1 MKKTL
6 LGTALLF
13 ALAQALPMDAQKQV
27 RLTFNR
33 AGGTAV
39 SNVTVKVTDESGN
52 AINGVT
58 ATLQSIKQG
67 TGTDADAATTDV
79 ALKSGG
85 KLDTHTEILCAN
97 YTNKELDSRFAE
109 FTFKISGLSDF
120 SLNHSDLQIAS
131 MNGSGDFQYNN
142 LPRKCDVR
150 VWNNEDKSTLIASI
164 DGIVTD
170 KNASKEDKVNP
181 TDKDT
186 GKDNTID
193 WEIKASTTTP
203 ATTDQIL
210 VVRLAK
216 SSDNKG
222 CFFGLKQITLY
233 NGYRFATTATSNIA
247 NVATF
252 SASSPVTFSSDA
264 TAYIAIN
271 SDNKQVTLSPL
282 NGALAAGK
290 GAIVSKATTGDIYAY
305 VSTETTDSRNNL
317 LVGSSD
323 ATKELTDGN
332 YYIFNKKDNDAVF
345 SPLDNAASTTLAANK
360 AALKT
365 TTTGGQALTLDFGSV
380 TGINTVTTA
389 MPATNATF
397 DLSGRKVSGKLPAG
411 LYIKNGKKLLIK

>member
-67 TGTDADAATTDV
+67 TGTEAGAAATDV
-79 ALKSGG
+79 ALKSIGQ
-85 KLDTHTEILCAN
+85 LDAHTEILCADYN
-97 YTNKELDSRFAE
+97 NNGLDSRFAE
-109 FTFKISGLSDF
+109 FTFKISGLNDF
-120 SLNHSDLQIAS
+120 SLNHSDLQIAAL
-131 MNGSGDFQYNN
+131 NKGGNFQYDKGS
-142 LPRKCDVR
+142 RKCDVR

-170 KNASKEDKVNP
+170 KNASNE
-181 TDKDT
+181 T
-186 GKDNTID
+186 KDNTID

-203 ATTDQIL
+203 ATTDQYL

-233 NGYRFATTATSNIA
+233 NGYRFATTTTSNIA

-305 VSTETTDSRNNL
+305 VSTEATDSRNNQ
-317 LVGSSD
+317 LVGSGD

-332 YYIFNKKDNDAVF
+332 YYIFNKQGEEAVF
-345 SPLDNAASTTLAANK
+345 SPLSNTASTTLAANK
-360 AALKT
+360 AVLKT
-365 TTTGGQALTLDFGSV
+365 ATPGGQALTLDFGSV
-380 TGINTVTTA
+380 TGINTATTA

-397 DLSGRKVSGKLPAG
+397 DLSGRKVNGKLPAG

>member
-67 TGTDADAATTDV
+67 TGTETSAAATDV

-85 KLDTHTEILCAN
+85 QLDTHSEILCAN
-97 YTNKELDSRFAE
+97 YNNALNSSFAE
-109 FTFKISGLSDF
+109 FTFKISGLSNF
-120 SLNHSDLQIAS
+120 SLNHSDLQISA
-131 MNGSGDFQYNN
+131 MNSFGRFQYD
-142 LPRKCDVR
+142 PKSRKCDIR
-150 VWNNEDKSTLIASI
+150 VWGDEDKSTLIAST

-170 KNASKEDKVNP
+170 KNASNETV
-181 TDKDT
+181 
-186 GKDNTID
+186 DNTID

-203 ATTDQIL
+203 ATTDQYL

-233 NGYRFATTATSNIA
+233 NGYRFATTTTSNIA

-317 LVGSSD
+317 LVGSGD

-332 YYIFNKKDNDAVF
+332 YYIFNKQGEEAVF
-345 SPLDNAASTTLAANK
+345 SPLSNTNTKLAANK

-365 TTTGGQALTLDFGSV
+365 TTVGGQALTLDFGSV
-380 TGINTVTTA
+380 TGINTTTTA

-411 LYIKNGKKLLIK
+411 LYIKNGKKFIIK

>member
-39 SNVTVKVTDESGN
+39 SNVTVNVTDESGN
-52 AINGVT
+52 AIDGVT

-67 TGTDADAATTDV
+67 TGTDAGATATDV
-79 ALKSGG
+79 ALNSGNE
-85 KLDTHTEILCAN
+85 LNTHPEILCAN
-97 YTNKELDSRFAE
+97 YSNGKNSFAE

-120 SLNHSDLQIAS
+120 RLNHSDLQIAA
-131 MNGSGDFQYNN
+131 MNLNGRFQNSKGERY
-142 LPRKCDVR
+142 CDVR
-150 VWNNEDKSTLIASI
+150 VWGNENKSTLIAST
-164 DGIVTD
+164 DGILVD
-170 KNASKEDKVNP
+170 KLGGSYTV
-181 TDKDT
+181 
-186 GKDNTID
+186 DNTID
-193 WEIKASTTTP
+193 WEIKGE
-203 ATTDQIL
+203 ATTQAATDQYL
-210 VVRLAK
+210 VVRMAK
-216 SSDNKG
+216 SSNSNG

-233 NGYRFATTATSNIA
+233 NGYRFATTTTSNIA

-317 LVGSSD
+317 LVGSGD

-332 YYIFNKKDNDAVF
+332 YYIFNKQGEEAVF
-345 SPLDNAASTTLAANK
+345 SPLSNTASTTLAANK
-360 AALKT
+360 AVLKT
-365 TTTGGQALTLDFGSV
+365 ATPGGQALTLDFGSV
-380 TGINTVTTA
+380 TGINTATTA

-397 DLSGRKVSGKLPAG
+397 DLSGHKVSGKLPAG

>member
-67 TGTDADAATTDV
+67 TGTDADAAATDV

-85 KLDTHTEILCAN
+85 KLNTHTEILCAN
-97 YTNKELDSRFAE
+97 YNNNGLDSRFAE
-109 FTFKISGLSDF
+109 FTFKISGLSNF
-120 SLNHSDLQIAS
+120 SLNHSDLQIAA
-131 MNGSGDFQYNN
+131 MNSGGDFQYD
-142 LPRKCDVR
+142 PKSRKCDVR

-170 KNASKEDKVNP
+170 KNASEESKQ
-181 TDKDT
+181 T

-203 ATTDQIL
+203 ATTEQIL

-233 NGYRFATTATSNIA
+233 NGYRFATTATSNID

-252 SASSPVTFSSDA
+252 SASKPVTFSSDA

-271 SDNKQVTLSPL
+271 SNDTQVTLSPL
-282 NGALAAGK
+282 NGALAAGQ

-305 VSTETTDSRNNL
+305 VSAETTDSRNNQ
-317 LVGSSD
+317 LVGGGD

-332 YYIFNKKDNDAVF
+332 YYIFNKKGDDAVF
-345 SPLDNAASTTLAANK
+345 SPLNNTSTTLAANK

-365 TTTGGQALTLDFGSV
+365 ATPGGQALTLDFGSV
-380 TGINTVTTA
+380 TGINTATTA

>member
-39 SNVTVKVTDESGN
+39 GNVTVNVTDESGN

-85 KLDTHTEILCAN
+85 QLDTHSEVLCAN
-97 YTNKELDSRFAE
+97 YNNNGLDRRFAE

-120 SLNHSDLQIAS
+120 SLNHSDLQIAA
-131 MNGSGDFQYNN
+131 MNSGGNFQYNN

-150 VWNNEDKSTLIASI
+150 VWGDEDKHTPIASI

-170 KNASKEDKVNP
+170 KNASNE
-181 TDKDT
+181 T
-186 GKDNTID
+186 KDNTID

-203 ATTDQIL
+203 ATTEQIL

-233 NGYRFATTATSNIA
+233 NGYRFATTTTSNIA

-317 LVGSSD
+317 LVGSGD

-365 TTTGGQALTLDFGSV
+365 ATPGGQALTLDFGSV

-397 DLSGRKVSGKLPAG
+397 DLSGRKVNGKLPAG

>member
-67 TGTDADAATTDV
+67 TGTDAGAAATDV
-79 ALKSGG
+79 ALKSGNQ
-85 KLDTHTEILCAN
+85 LDTHTEILCASYSN
-97 YTNKELDSRFAE
+97 VKKCFAE
-109 FTFKISGLSDF
+109 FTFKISGLSNF
-120 SLNHSDLQIAS
+120 SLNHSDLQIAA
-131 MNGSGDFQYNN
+131 MNGQGKFQNSKGERY
-142 LPRKCDVR
+142 CDVR
-150 VWNNEDKSTLIASI
+150 VWGNENKSTLIASA
-164 DGIVTD
+164 DGILAD
-170 KNASKEDKVNP
+170 KLGGDYER
-181 TDKDT
+181 
-186 GKDNTID
+186 DNTID
-193 WEIKASTTTP
+193 WEIKGNTTTP
-203 ATTDQIL
+203 ATTDQYI
-210 VVRLAK
+210 VVRMAK
-216 SSDNKG
+216 NDQNPG

-282 NGALAAGK
+282 NGALTAGQ

-305 VSTETTDSRNNL
+305 VSTEATDSRNNQ
-317 LVGSSD
+317 LVGSGD
-323 ATKELTDGN
+323 ATKDLTDGN
-332 YYIFNKKDNDAVF
+332 YYIFNKQGEEAVF
-345 SPLDNAASTTLAANK
+345 SPLKESANTTLAANK

-365 TTTGGQALTLDFGSV
+365 ATTGGQALTLDFGSV

>member
-39 SNVTVKVTDESGN
+39 SNVTVNVTDESGN

-85 KLDTHTEILCAN
+85 QLDTHSEVLCAN
-97 YTNKELDSRFAE
+97 YNNNGLDRRFAE

-120 SLNHSDLQIAS
+120 SLNHSDLQIAA
-131 MNGSGDFQYNN
+131 MNSGGNFQYNN

-150 VWNNEDKSTLIASI
+150 VWGDEDKSTLIAST

-170 KNASKEDKVNP
+170 KNASNETV
-181 TDKDT
+181 
-186 GKDNTID
+186 DNTID

-203 ATTDQIL
+203 ATTDQYL

-233 NGYRFATTATSNIA
+233 NGYRFATTTTSNIA

-282 NGALAAGK
+282 NGALAAGQ

-305 VSTETTDSRNNL
+305 VSTEATDSRNNQ
-317 LVGSSD
+317 LVGSGD

-365 TTTGGQALTLDFGSV
+365 ATPGGQALTLDFGSV
-380 TGINTVTTA
+380 TGINTATTA

-397 DLSGRKVSGKLPAG
+397 DLSGRKASGKLPAG

>member
-6 LGTALLF
+6 LGTALLL

-39 SNVTVKVTDESGN
+39 GNVTVNVTDESGN

-67 TGTDADAATTDV
+67 TGTEPDAATTDV

-85 KLDTHTEILCAN
+85 QLDTHSEILCAN
-97 YTNKELDSRFAE
+97 YNNNGLDSRFAE

-120 SLNHSDLQIAS
+120 SLNHSDLQIAA
-131 MNGSGDFQYNN
+131 MNSSGDFQYNN

-150 VWNNEDKSTLIASI
+150 VWGDEYKSIRIASI

-170 KNASKEDKVNP
+170 KNASEESKGI
-181 TDKDT
+181 
-186 GKDNTID
+186 GKDNTTD
-193 WEIKASTTTP
+193 WEIKAYTTTP
-203 ATTDQIL
+203 ATTEQIL

-233 NGYRFATTATSNIA
+233 NGYRFATTTTSNIA

-317 LVGSSD
+317 LVGSGD
-323 ATKELTDGN
+323 YAMDLTDGN

-365 TTTGGQALTLDFGSV
+365 ATPGGQALTLDFGSV
-380 TGINTVTTA
+380 TGINTATTA

>member
-33 AGGTAV
+33 AGGTAM
-39 SNVTVKVTDESGN
+39 SNVTVNVTDESGN

-67 TGTDADAATTDV
+67 LGNTTEAAKKDV
-79 ALKSGG
+79 ALFNTGAAAS
-85 KLDTHTEILCAN
+85 HPEILCCKYDN
-97 YTNKELDSRFAE
+97 PNTDSYPFAE
-109 FTFKISGLSDF
+109 FVFKISGLSNF
-120 SLNHSDLQIAS
+120 GINHTDLQIAA
-131 MNGSGDFQYNN
+131 MNSSGNFQFNN
-142 LPRKCDVR
+142 LTRSCDAK
-150 VWNNEDKSTLIASI
+150 VWGDESYSNLITSI
-164 DGIVTD
+164 EGLDVD
-170 KNASKEDKVNP
+170 KNADLV
-181 TDKDT
+181 T
-186 GKDNTID
+186 GSTNIGVDNTTD
-193 WEIKASTTTP
+193 WEIKSANTTT
-203 ATTDQIL
+203 TTNEQYLI
-210 VVRLAK
+210 VRLTRSTVA
-216 SSDNKG
+216 G

-233 NGYRFATTATSNIA
+233 NGYRFATTTTSNID

-305 VSTETTDSRNNL
+305 VSTEATDSRNNL
-317 LVGSSD
+317 LVGSGD

-360 AALKT
+360 AVLKT
-365 TTTGGQALTLDFGSV
+365 ATPSDQALTLDFGSV
-380 TGINTVTTA
+380 TGINTATTA

-397 DLSGRKVSGKLPAG
+397 DLSGRKVSGNLPAG

>member
-33 AGGTAV
+33 VGGTAV
-39 SNVTVKVTDESGN
+39 SNVTVNVTDESGN
-52 AINGVT
+52 AIDGVT

-67 TGTDADAATTDV
+67 LGNTTEAAKKDV
-79 ALKSGG
+79 ALFNIGAAAS
-85 KLDTHTEILCAN
+85 HPEILCCKYDN
-97 YTNKELDSRFAE
+97 PNTNSYPFAE
-109 FTFKISGLSDF
+109 FVFKISGLSNF
-120 SLNHSDLQIAS
+120 GINHTDLQIAA
-131 MNGSGDFQYNN
+131 MNLSGNFQFNN
-142 LPRKCDVR
+142 LNRSCDAK
-150 VWNNEDKSTLIASI
+150 VWDDESYSNLIA
-164 DGIVTD
+164 GIEGLDVD
-170 KNASKEDKVNP
+170 KNADVVPGTQN
-181 TDKDT
+181 T
-186 GKDNTID
+186 GVDNTTD
-193 WEIKASTTTP
+193 WEIKSANTTT
-203 ATTDQIL
+203 TTNDQYL
-210 VVRLAK
+210 VVRLTRSTIA
-216 SSDNKG
+216 G
-222 CFFGLKQITLY
+222 CYFGLKQITLY
-233 NGYRFATTATSNIA
+233 NGYRFATTTTSNID

-252 SASSPVTFSSDA
+252 SASKPVTFSSDA

-282 NGALAAGK
+282 NGALAAGQ

-305 VSTETTDSRNNL
+305 VSTEATDSRNNQ
-317 LVGSSD
+317 LVGSGD

-332 YYIFNKKDNDAVF
+332 YYIFNKQGNDAVF
-345 SPLDNAASTTLAANK
+345 SPLDNTVSTTLAANK

>member
-58 ATLQSIKQG
+58 ATLQSIKEG
-67 TGTDADAATTDV
+67 TGTDAGAAATDV
-79 ALKSGG
+79 ALKSGNQ
-85 KLDTHTEILCAN
+85 LDTHTEILCAN
-97 YTNKELDSRFAE
+97 YNNNGLDSRFAE

-120 SLNHSDLQIAS
+120 SLNHSDLQISA
-131 MNGSGDFQYNN
+131 MNSGGKFQYNN

-150 VWNNEDKSTLIASI
+150 VWGDENKNTLIASI

-170 KNASKEDKVNP
+170 KNASNEA
-181 TDKDT
+181 
-186 GKDNTID
+186 KDNTID
-193 WEIKASTTTP
+193 WEIKANTTTP
-203 ATTDQIL
+203 ATTDQYI
-210 VVRLAK
+210 VVRMAK
-216 SSDNKG
+216 SSDNAG

-233 NGYRFATTATSNIA
+233 NGYRFATTATSNID

-271 SDNKQVTLSPL
+271 SNNTQVTLSPL
-282 NGALAAGK
+282 NGALAAGQ

-305 VSTETTDSRNNL
+305 VSTEATDSRNNQ
-317 LVGSSD
+317 LVGSGD

-332 YYIFNKKDNDAVF
+332 YYIFNKQGEEAVF
-345 SPLDNAASTTLAANK
+345 SPLSNTASTTLAANK

-365 TTTGGQALTLDFGSV
+365 TTPGGQALTLDFGSV
-380 TGINTVTTA
+380 TGINTATTA

>member
-1 MKKTL
+1 MKKAL
-6 LGTALLF
+6 LGTALLL

-39 SNVTVKVTDESGN
+39 GNVTVNVTDESGN

-67 TGTDADAATTDV
+67 TGTDAGAAATDV

-97 YTNKELDSRFAE
+97 YNNSVQKSFAE

-120 SLNHSDLQIAS
+120 SLNHSDLQIAA
-131 MNGSGDFQYNN
+131 MNSGGNFQYNN

-150 VWNNEDKSTLIASI
+150 VWGDEDKSTLIAST

-170 KNASKEDKVNP
+170 KNASNETV
-181 TDKDT
+181 
-186 GKDNTID
+186 DNTID

-203 ATTDQIL
+203 ATTEQIL

-233 NGYRFATTATSNIA
+233 NGYRFATTTTSNID

-282 NGALAAGK
+282 NGALAAGQ

-305 VSTETTDSRNNL
+305 VSAETTDSRNNQ
-317 LVGSSD
+317 LVGGGD

-332 YYIFNKKDNDAVF
+332 YYIFNKKGDDAVF
-345 SPLDNAASTTLAANK
+345 SPLNNTSTTLAANK

-365 TTTGGQALTLDFGSV
+365 ATPGGQALTLDFGSV
-380 TGINTVTTA
+380 TGINTATTA

>member
-6 LGTALLF
+6 LGTALLL

-39 SNVTVKVTDESGN
+39 GNVTVNVTDESGN

-67 TGTDADAATTDV
+67 TGTNASAAATDV
-79 ALKSGG
+79 ALKSIGQ
-85 KLDTHTEILCAN
+85 LDAHTEILCADYN
-97 YTNKELDSRFAE
+97 NNGLDSRFAE
-109 FTFKISGLSDF
+109 FTFKISGLNDF
-120 SLNHSDLQIAS
+120 SLNHSDLQIAAL
-131 MNGSGDFQYNN
+131 NKGGNFQYDKGS
-142 LPRKCDVR
+142 RKCDVR

-170 KNASKEDKVNP
+170 KNASNE
-181 TDKDT
+181 T
-186 GKDNTID
+186 KDNTID
-193 WEIKASTTTP
+193 WEIKANTTTP
-203 ATTDQIL
+203 ATTEQIL
-210 VVRLAK
+210 IVRLAK

-282 NGALAAGK
+282 NGALAAEQ

-305 VSTETTDSRNNL
+305 VSTEATDSRNNQ
-317 LVGSSD
+317 LVGSGD
-323 ATKELTDGN
+323 ATKELTDDN
-332 YYIFNKKDNDAVF
+332 YYIFNKKGEEAVF
-345 SPLDNAASTTLAANK
+345 SPLDKSASTTLAANK

-365 TTTGGQALTLDFGSV
+365 ATTGVQALTLDFGSV
-380 TGINTVTTA
+380 TGINTATTA

-411 LYIKNGKKLLIK
+411 LYIKNGKKFIIK

>member
-6 LGTALLF
+6 LGTALLL

-67 TGTDADAATTDV
+67 TGNTTEATKTDV
-79 ALKSGG
+79 ALFNTGAAAS
-85 KLDTHTEILCAN
+85 HPEILCCKYN
-97 YTNKELDSRFAE
+97 NPTTNSYPFAE
-109 FTFKISGLSDF
+109 FVFKISGLNDF
-120 SLNHSDLQIAS
+120 SINHTDLQIAA
-131 MNGSGDFQYNN
+131 MNLSGDFQFNNLNRSCDAKVWGDESYNN
-142 LPRKCDVR
+142 
-150 VWNNEDKSTLIASI
+150 LIASI
-164 DGIVTD
+164 EGLDVD
-170 KNASKEDKVNP
+170 KNAGVV
-181 TDKDT
+181 T
-186 GKDNTID
+186 GTKNIGVDNTTD
-193 WEIKASTTTP
+193 WEIKSANTTT
-203 ATTDQIL
+203 TTNDQYL
-210 VVRLAK
+210 VVRLTRSTIA
-216 SSDNKG
+216 G

-233 NGYRFATTATSNIA
+233 NGYRFATTATSNID

-271 SDNKQVTLSPL
+271 SNDTQVTLSPL
-282 NGALAAGK
+282 NGALAAK
-290 GAIVSKATTGDIYAY
+290 QGAIVRKATTGDIYAY
-305 VSTETTDSRNNL
+305 VSTEATDSRNNQ
-317 LVGSSD
+317 LVGGGD
-323 ATKELTDGN
+323 GTMDLTDGN
-332 YYIFNKKDNDAVF
+332 YYIFYKQGEDAVF
-345 SPLDNAASTTLAANK
+345 SPLDKSANTTLAANK

>member
-52 AINGVT
+52 AIDGVT

-67 TGTDADAATTDV
+67 TGTNANATATDV

-85 KLDTHTEILCAN
+85 KLNTHTEILCAN
-97 YTNKELDSRFAE
+97 YNNNGLDSRFAE
-109 FTFKISGLSDF
+109 FTFKISGLSNF
-120 SLNHSDLQIAS
+120 SLNHSDLQIAA
-131 MNGSGDFQYNN
+131 MNSGGDFQYD
-142 LPRKCDVR
+142 PKSRKCDVR

-170 KNASKEDKVNP
+170 KNASEESKQ
-181 TDKDT
+181 T

-203 ATTDQIL
+203 ATTEQIL

-233 NGYRFATTATSNIA
+233 NGYRFATTTTSNIA

-282 NGALAAGK
+282 NGALAAGQ

-305 VSTETTDSRNNL
+305 VSTEATDSRNNQ
-317 LVGSSD
+317 LVGGGD

-332 YYIFNKKDNDAVF
+332 YYIFNKKGDDAVF
-345 SPLDNAASTTLAANK
+345 SPLNNTSTTLAANK

-365 TTTGGQALTLDFGSV
+365 ATPGGQALTLDFGSV

-389 MPATNATF
+389 MPATNAIF

-411 LYIKNGKKLLIK
+411 LYIKNGKKFIIK

>member
-6 LGTALLF
+6 LGTALLL

-67 TGTDADAATTDV
+67 TGNTTEAAKKDV
-79 ALKSGG
+79 ALFNTGAA
-85 KLDTHTEILCAN
+85 TNHPEILCCKYDN
-97 YTNKELDSRFAE
+97 PNTNSYPFAE
-109 FTFKISGLSDF
+109 FVFKISGLNDF
-120 SLNHSDLQIAS
+120 SINHTDLQIAA
-131 MNGSGDFQYNN
+131 MNLSGNFQFNN
-142 LPRKCDVR
+142 LNRSCDAK
-150 VWNNEDKSTLIASI
+150 VWGDESYSNLIASI
-164 DGIVTD
+164 EGLDVD
-170 KNASKEDKVNP
+170 KNAAKATE
-181 TDKDT
+181 TT
-186 GKDNTID
+186 GVDNTTD
-193 WEIKASTTTP
+193 WEIKSANTTT
-203 ATTDQIL
+203 TTNDQYLI
-210 VVRLAK
+210 VRLTRSTIA
-216 SSDNKG
+216 G

-233 NGYRFATTATSNIA
+233 NGYRFATTATSNID

-271 SDNKQVTLSPL
+271 SNNTQVTLSPL
-282 NGALAAGK
+282 NGALAAGQ

-305 VSTETTDSRNNL
+305 VSTEATDSRNNQ
-317 LVGSSD
+317 LVGGGD
-323 ATKELTDGN
+323 YAMELTDGN
-332 YYIFNKKDNDAVF
+332 YYIFNKKVDEEAIF
-345 SPLDNAASTTLAANK
+345 SPLDKAAGIKLAANK

-365 TTTGGQALTLDFGSV
+365 ATTGVQALTLDFGSV
-380 TGINTVTTA
+380 TGINTTTTA

-411 LYIKNGKKLLIK
+411 LYIKNGKKFLIK

>member
-6 LGTALLF
+6 LGTALLL

-39 SNVTVKVTDESGN
+39 GNVTVKVTDESGN
-52 AINGVT
+52 AIDGVT

-67 TGTDADAATTDV
+67 TGTDAGAATTDV

-85 KLDTHTEILCAN
+85 QLDTHSEILCAN
-97 YTNKELDSRFAE
+97 YNNNGLDSRFAE

-120 SLNHSDLQIAS
+120 SLNHSDLQISA
-131 MNGSGDFQYNN
+131 MNSGGKFQYNN

-150 VWNNEDKSTLIASI
+150 VWGDENKNTLIASI

-170 KNASKEDKVNP
+170 KNASNEAN
-181 TDKDT
+181 
-186 GKDNTID
+186 DNTID
-193 WEIKASTTTP
+193 WEIKANTTTP
-203 ATTDQIL
+203 ATTDQYI
-210 VVRLAK
+210 VVRMAK
-216 SSDNKG
+216 SSDNAG

-233 NGYRFATTATSNIA
+233 NGYRFATTATSNID

-271 SDNKQVTLSPL
+271 SNNTQVTLSPL
-282 NGALAAGK
+282 NGALAAK
-290 GAIVSKATTGDIYAY
+290 QGAIVSKATTGDIYAY
-305 VSTETTDSRNNL
+305 VSTEATDSRNNQ
-317 LVGSSD
+317 LVGSGD

-332 YYIFNKKDNDAVF
+332 YYIFNKQGEDAVF
-345 SPLDNAASTTLAANK
+345 SPLDKSASTTLAANK

-365 TTTGGQALTLDFGSV
+365 ATPGGQALTLDFGSV
-380 TGINTVTTA
+380 TGINTATTA

>member
-67 TGTDADAATTDV
+67 TGTEAGAAATDV

-85 KLDTHTEILCAN
+85 QLDTHSEVLCAN
-97 YTNKELDSRFAE
+97 YNNNGLDRRFAE

-120 SLNHSDLQIAS
+120 SLNHSDLQIAA
-131 MNGSGDFQYNN
+131 MNSGGNFQYNN

-150 VWNNEDKSTLIASI
+150 VWGDEDKNTLIASI

-170 KNASKEDKVNP
+170 KNASNE
-181 TDKDT
+181 T
-186 GKDNTID
+186 KDNTID

-203 ATTDQIL
+203 ATTEQIL

-233 NGYRFATTATSNIA
+233 NGYRFATTTTSNID

-282 NGALAAGK
+282 NGALAAGQ

-305 VSTETTDSRNNL
+305 VSAETTDSRNNQ
-317 LVGSSD
+317 LVGGGD

-332 YYIFNKKDNDAVF
+332 YYIFNKKGDDAVF
-345 SPLDNAASTTLAANK
+345 SPLNNTSTTLAANK

-365 TTTGGQALTLDFGSV
+365 ATPGGQALTLDFGSV
-380 TGINTVTTA
+380 TGINTATTA

>member
-52 AINGVT
+52 AIDGVT

-67 TGTDADAATTDV
+67 TGTDADAAATDV
-79 ALKSGG
+79 ALKSGEQLN
-85 KLDTHTEILCAN
+85 KHPEILCASYSN
-97 YTNKELDSRFAE
+97 GKNAFAE

-120 SLNHSDLQIAS
+120 SLNHSDLQISA
-131 MNGSGDFQYNN
+131 MNKDGKFQNSKDERY
-142 LPRKCDVR
+142 CDVR
-150 VWNNEDKSTLIASI
+150 VWGNENKRTLIASV
-164 DGIVTD
+164 DGILAD
-170 KNASKEDKVNP
+170 KLGGNYEV
-181 TDKDT
+181 
-186 GKDNTID
+186 DNTID
-193 WEIKASTTTP
+193 WEIKTTTTTQ
-203 ATTDQIL
+203 ATTDQYI
-210 VVRLAK
+210 VVRMAK
-216 SSDNKG
+216 NDRNTG

-282 NGALAAGK
+282 NGALAAGQ
-290 GAIVSKATTGDIYAY
+290 GAIVSKATTSDIYAY
-305 VSTETTDSRNNL
+305 VSTEATDSRNNQ
-317 LVGSSD
+317 LVGGGD

-332 YYIFNKKDNDAVF
+332 YYIFNKKGDDAVF
-345 SPLDNAASTTLAANK
+345 SPLNNTSTTLAANK

-365 TTTGGQALTLDFGSV
+365 ATPGGQALTLDFGSV

-397 DLSGRKVSGKLPAG
+397 DLSGRKASGKLPAG

>member
-39 SNVTVKVTDESGN
+39 SNVTVNVTDESGN

-67 TGTDADAATTDV
+67 TGTDATATATDV
-79 ALKSGG
+79 ALKSGEQLN
-85 KLDTHTEILCAN
+85 KHPEILCASYSN
-97 YTNKELDSRFAE
+97 GKNAFAE

-120 SLNHSDLQIAS
+120 SLNHSDLQISA
-131 MNGSGDFQYNN
+131 MNKDGKFQNSKDERY
-142 LPRKCDVR
+142 CDVR
-150 VWNNEDKSTLIASI
+150 VWGNENKRTLIASV
-164 DGIVTD
+164 DGILAD
-170 KNASKEDKVNP
+170 KLGGNYEV
-181 TDKDT
+181 
-186 GKDNTID
+186 DNTID
-193 WEIKASTTTP
+193 WEIKTTTTTQ
-203 ATTDQIL
+203 ATTDQYI
-210 VVRLAK
+210 VVRMAK
-216 SSDNKG
+216 NDRNTG

-252 SASSPVTFSSDA
+252 SASSPVTFSSNA

-271 SDNKQVTLSPL
+271 SNDTQVTLSPL
-282 NGALAAGK
+282 NGALAAK
-290 GAIVSKATTGDIYAY
+290 QGAIVSKTTTGDIYAY
-305 VSTETTDSRNNL
+305 VSTEATDSRNNQ
-317 LVGSSD
+317 LVGSGD
-323 ATKELTDGN
+323 ATKELTDDN
-332 YYIFNKKDNDAVF
+332 YYIFNKNGEEAVF
-345 SPLDNAASTTLAANK
+345 SPLDKSASTTLAANK

-365 TTTGGQALTLDFGSV
+365 ATTGGQALTLDFGSV
-380 TGINTVTTA
+380 TGINTTTTA

-411 LYIKNGKKLLIK
+411 LYIKNGKKFIIK

>member
-58 ATLQSIKQG
+58 ATLQSIKEG
-67 TGTDADAATTDV
+67 TGTDDAAAATDV

-85 KLDTHTEILCAN
+85 QLDTHSEVLCAN
-97 YTNKELDSRFAE
+97 YNNNGLDRRFAE

-120 SLNHSDLQIAS
+120 SLNHSDLQIAA
-131 MNGSGDFQYNN
+131 MNSGGNFQYNN

-150 VWNNEDKSTLIASI
+150 VWGDEDKNTLIASI

-170 KNASKEDKVNP
+170 KNASNE
-181 TDKDT
+181 T
-186 GKDNTID
+186 KDNTID

-203 ATTDQIL
+203 ATTEQIL

-233 NGYRFATTATSNIA
+233 NGYRFATTATSNID

-271 SDNKQVTLSPL
+271 SNDTQVTLSPL

-317 LVGSSD
+317 LVGSGD

-365 TTTGGQALTLDFGSV
+365 ATPGGQALTLDFGSV
-380 TGINTVTTA
+380 TGINTATTA

>member
-39 SNVTVKVTDESGN
+39 SNVTVNVTDESGN
-52 AINGVT
+52 AIDGVT

-67 TGTDADAATTDV
+67 TGTNASAAATDV
-79 ALKSGG
+79 ALKSIGQ
-85 KLDTHTEILCAN
+85 LDAHTEILCADYN
-97 YTNKELDSRFAE
+97 NNGLDSRFAE
-109 FTFKISGLSDF
+109 FTFKISGLNDF
-120 SLNHSDLQIAS
+120 SLNHSDLQIAAL
-131 MNGSGDFQYNN
+131 NKGGNFQYDKGS
-142 LPRKCDVR
+142 RKCDVR
-150 VWNNEDKSTLIASI
+150 VWGDEYKSIRIASI

-170 KNASKEDKVNP
+170 KNASNE
-181 TDKDT
+181 T
-186 GKDNTID
+186 KDNTID

-203 ATTDQIL
+203 ATTEQIL

-233 NGYRFATTATSNIA
+233 NGYRFATTTTSNIA

-317 LVGSSD
+317 LVGSGD

-332 YYIFNKKDNDAVF
+332 YYIFNKQGEEAVF
-345 SPLDNAASTTLAANK
+345 SPLSNTASTTLAANK
-360 AALKT
+360 AVLKT
-365 TTTGGQALTLDFGSV
+365 ATPGGQALTLDFGSV
-380 TGINTVTTA
+380 TGINTATTA

>member
-39 SNVTVKVTDESGN
+39 SNVTVNVTDESGN
-52 AINGVT
+52 AIDGVT

-67 TGTDADAATTDV
+67 TGTDAGAGATDV
-79 ALKSGG
+79 ALKSGNQ
-85 KLDTHTEILCAN
+85 LDTHTEILCASYN
-97 YTNKELDSRFAE
+97 NVKNSFAE
-109 FTFKISGLSDF
+109 FTFKISGLNNF
-120 SLNHSDLQIAS
+120 SLNHSDLQIAA
-131 MNGSGDFQYNN
+131 MNGQGKFQNSKGERY
-142 LPRKCDVR
+142 CDVR
-150 VWNNEDKSTLIASI
+150 VWGNENKSTLIASA
-164 DGIVTD
+164 DGILAD
-170 KNASKEDKVNP
+170 KLGGDYER
-181 TDKDT
+181 
-186 GKDNTID
+186 DNTID
-193 WEIKASTTTP
+193 WEIKGNTTTP
-203 ATTDQIL
+203 ATTDQYI
-210 VVRLAK
+210 VVRMAK
-216 SSDNKG
+216 NDQNPG

-233 NGYRFATTATSNIA
+233 NGYRFATTATSNID

-252 SASSPVTFSSDA
+252 SASNPVTFSSDA

-282 NGALAAGK
+282 NGALAAK
-290 GAIVSKATTGDIYAY
+290 QGAIVSKATTGDIYAY
-305 VSTETTDSRNNL
+305 VSTEATDSRNNQ
-317 LVGSSD
+317 LVGGGD

-332 YYIFNKKDNDAVF
+332 YYIFNKQGEEAVF
-345 SPLDNAASTTLAANK
+345 SPLKESASTTLAANK

-365 TTTGGQALTLDFGSV
+365 ATPGGQALTLDFGSV

>member
-39 SNVTVKVTDESGN
+39 SNVTVNVTDESGN
-52 AINGVT
+52 AIDGVT

-67 TGTDADAATTDV
+67 TGTDAGAATTDV
-79 ALKSGG
+79 ALNSGNE
-85 KLDTHTEILCAN
+85 LNTHPEILCAN
-97 YTNKELDSRFAE
+97 YSNGKNSFAE

-120 SLNHSDLQIAS
+120 SLNHSDLQIAA
-131 MNGSGDFQYNN
+131 MNLNGRFQNSKGERY
-142 LPRKCDVR
+142 CDVR
-150 VWNNEDKSTLIASI
+150 VWGNENKSTLIAST
-164 DGIVTD
+164 DGILVD
-170 KNASKEDKVNP
+170 KLGGSYTV
-181 TDKDT
+181 
-186 GKDNTID
+186 DNTID
-193 WEIKASTTTP
+193 WEIKGE
-203 ATTDQIL
+203 ATTQAATDQYL
-210 VVRLAK
+210 VVRMAK
-216 SSDNKG
+216 SSNSNG

-271 SDNKQVTLSPL
+271 SDNTQVTLSPL
-282 NGALAAGK
+282 NGALAAGQ

-305 VSTETTDSRNNL
+305 VSTEATDSRNNQ
-317 LVGSSD
+317 LVGSGD

-365 TTTGGQALTLDFGSV
+365 ATPGGQALTLDFGSV
-380 TGINTVTTA
+380 TGINTATTA

-411 LYIKNGKKLLIK
+411 LYIKNGKKFIIK

>member
-39 SNVTVKVTDESGN
+39 SNVTVNVTDESGN

-67 TGTDADAATTDV
+67 TGTDANATATDV

-85 KLDTHTEILCAN
+85 QLDTHSEVLCAN
-97 YTNKELDSRFAE
+97 YNNNGLDRRFAE

-120 SLNHSDLQIAS
+120 SLNHSDLQIAA
-131 MNGSGDFQYNN
+131 MNSGGNFQYNN

-150 VWNNEDKSTLIASI
+150 VWGDEDKSTLIAST

-170 KNASKEDKVNP
+170 KNASNETV
-181 TDKDT
+181 
-186 GKDNTID
+186 DNTID

-203 ATTDQIL
+203 ATTDQYL

-216 SSDNKG
+216 SRDNKG

-233 NGYRFATTATSNIA
+233 NGYRFATTTTSNID

-271 SDNKQVTLSPL
+271 SNDTQVTLSPL
-282 NGALAAGK
+282 NGALAAGQ

-305 VSTETTDSRNNL
+305 VSTEATDSRNNQ
-317 LVGSSD
+317 LVGGGD

-332 YYIFNKKDNDAVF
+332 YYIFNKKGDDAVF
-345 SPLDNAASTTLAANK
+345 SPLNNTSTTLAANR

-365 TTTGGQALTLDFGSV
+365 ATTGGQALTLDFGSV
-380 TGINTVTTA
+380 TGINTATTA

>member
-39 SNVTVKVTDESGN
+39 SNVTVNVTDESGN
-52 AINGVT
+52 AIDGVT
-58 ATLQSIKQG
+58 ATLQSIKEG
-67 TGTDADAATTDV
+67 TGTDAGAAATDV
-79 ALKSGG
+79 ALKSGNQ
-85 KLDTHTEILCAN
+85 LDTHTEILCAN
-97 YTNKELDSRFAE
+97 YNNNGLDSRFAE

-120 SLNHSDLQIAS
+120 SLNHSDLQISA
-131 MNGSGDFQYNN
+131 MNSGGKFQYNN

-150 VWNNEDKSTLIASI
+150 VWGDENKNTLIASI

-170 KNASKEDKVNP
+170 KNASNEA
-181 TDKDT
+181 
-186 GKDNTID
+186 KDNTID
-193 WEIKASTTTP
+193 WEIKANTTTP
-203 ATTDQIL
+203 ATTDQYI
-210 VVRLAK
+210 VVRMAK
-216 SSDNKG
+216 SSDNAG

-271 SDNKQVTLSPL
+271 SNDTQVTLSPL
-282 NGALAAGK
+282 NGALAAGQ

-305 VSTETTDSRNNL
+305 VSTEATDSRNNQ
-317 LVGSSD
+317 LVGSGD

-332 YYIFNKKDNDAVF
+332 YYIFNKQGEDAVF
-345 SPLDNAASTTLAANK
+345 SPLNSTNTTLAANK

>member
-33 AGGTAV
+33 ASGTAV

-52 AINGVT
+52 AIDGVT

-67 TGTDADAATTDV
+67 IGTDANATATDV

-97 YTNKELDSRFAE
+97 YNNSVQKSFAE

-120 SLNHSDLQIAS
+120 SLNHSDLQIAA

-170 KNASKEDKVNP
+170 KNASEESKGI
-181 TDKDT
+181 

-203 ATTDQIL
+203 ATTEQIL

-271 SDNKQVTLSPL
+271 SNDTQVTLSPL
-282 NGALAAGK
+282 NGALAAGQ

-305 VSTETTDSRNNL
+305 VSAETTDSRNNQ
-317 LVGSSD
+317 LVGGGD

-332 YYIFNKKDNDAVF
+332 YYIFNKKGDDAVF
-345 SPLDNAASTTLAANK
+345 SPLNNTSTTLAANK

-365 TTTGGQALTLDFGSV
+365 ATPGGQALTLDFGSV
-380 TGINTVTTA
+380 TGINTATTA

-397 DLSGRKVSGKLPAG
+397 DLSGRKVNGKLPAG

>member
-39 SNVTVKVTDESGN
+39 SNVTVNVTDESGN

-58 ATLQSIKQG
+58 ATLQSIKEG
-67 TGTDADAATTDV
+67 TGTDASATATDV
-79 ALKSGG
+79 ALKSGYQ
-85 KLDTHTEILCAN
+85 LDTHTEILCASYSN
-97 YTNKELDSRFAE
+97 SKNCFAE
-109 FTFKISGLSDF
+109 FTFKISGLSNF
-120 SLNHSDLQIAS
+120 SLNHSDLQIAA
-131 MNGSGDFQYNN
+131 MNGQGRFQNSKGERY
-142 LPRKCDVR
+142 CDVR
-150 VWNNEDKSTLIASI
+150 VWGNENKSTLIASA
-164 DGIVTD
+164 DGILAD
-170 KNASKEDKVNP
+170 KLGGDYER
-181 TDKDT
+181 
-186 GKDNTID
+186 DNTID
-193 WEIKASTTTP
+193 WEIKGNTTTP
-203 ATTDQIL
+203 ATTDQYI
-210 VVRLAK
+210 VVRMAK
-216 SSDNKG
+216 NDQNPG

-282 NGALAAGK
+282 NGALTAGQ

-305 VSTETTDSRNNL
+305 VSTEATDSRNNQ
-317 LVGSSD
+317 LVGSGD

-332 YYIFNKKDNDAVF
+332 YYIFNEQGEEAVF
-345 SPLDNAASTTLAANK
+345 SPLSNTASTTLAANK

>member
-67 TGTDADAATTDV
+67 TGTDADAAATDV

-85 KLDTHTEILCAN
+85 KLNTHTEILCAN
-97 YTNKELDSRFAE
+97 YNNNGLDSRFAE
-109 FTFKISGLSDF
+109 FTFKISGLSNF
-120 SLNHSDLQIAS
+120 SLNHSDLQIAA
-131 MNGSGDFQYNN
+131 MNSGGDFQYD
-142 LPRKCDVR
+142 PKSRKCDVR

-170 KNASKEDKVNP
+170 KNASEESKQ
-181 TDKDT
+181 T

-203 ATTDQIL
+203 ATTEQIL

-233 NGYRFATTATSNIA
+233 NGYRFATTTTSNIA

-282 NGALAAGK
+282 NGALAAGQ
-290 GAIVSKATTGDIYAY
+290 GAIVSKTTTGDIYAY
-305 VSTETTDSRNNL
+305 VSTEATDNRNNQ
-317 LVGSSD
+317 LVGSGD

-332 YYIFNKKDNDAVF
+332 YYIFNKQGEEAVF
-345 SPLDNAASTTLAANK
+345 SPLNNTASTTLAANK

-365 TTTGGQALTLDFGSV
+365 ATTGVQALTLDFGSV

-411 LYIKNGKKLLIK
+411 LYIKNGKKFIIK

>member
-6 LGTALLF
+6 LGTALLL

-39 SNVTVKVTDESGN
+39 GNVTVNVTDESGN

-67 TGTDADAATTDV
+67 TGTEPDAATTDV
-79 ALKSGG
+79 ALKSGEQ
-85 KLDTHTEILCAN
+85 LNTHTEILCASYSN
-97 YTNKELDSRFAE
+97 VKNCFAE
-109 FTFKISGLSDF
+109 FTFKISGLSNF
-120 SLNHSDLQIAS
+120 SLNHSDLKIAA
-131 MNGSGDFQYNN
+131 MNGQGKFQNSKGERY
-142 LPRKCDVR
+142 CDVR
-150 VWNNEDKSTLIASI
+150 VWGNENKSTLIASA
-164 DGIVTD
+164 DGILAD
-170 KNASKEDKVNP
+170 KLGGDYER
-181 TDKDT
+181 
-186 GKDNTID
+186 DNTID
-193 WEIKASTTTP
+193 WEIKGNTTTP
-203 ATTDQIL
+203 ATTDQYI
-210 VVRLAK
+210 VVRMAK
-216 SSDNKG
+216 NDQNPG

-233 NGYRFATTATSNIA
+233 NGYRFATTATSNID

-252 SASSPVTFSSDA
+252 SASNPVTFSSDA

-282 NGALAAGK
+282 NGALAAK
-290 GAIVSKATTGDIYAY
+290 QGAIVSKATTGDIYAY
-305 VSTETTDSRNNL
+305 VSTEATDSRNNQ
-317 LVGSSD
+317 LVGGGD
-323 ATKELTDGN
+323 YAMDLTDGN
-332 YYIFNKKDNDAVF
+332 YYIFNKQGNDAVF
-345 SPLDNAASTTLAANK
+345 SPLKKAASTKLAANK

-365 TTTGGQALTLDFGSV
+365 ATTGVQALTLDFGSV

>member
-85 KLDTHTEILCAN
+85 QLDTHSEVLCAN
-97 YTNKELDSRFAE
+97 YNNNGLDRRFAE

-120 SLNHSDLQIAS
+120 SLNHSDLQIAA
-131 MNGSGDFQYNN
+131 MNSGGNFQYNN

-150 VWNNEDKSTLIASI
+150 VWGDEDKHTPIASI

-170 KNASKEDKVNP
+170 KNASNE
-181 TDKDT
+181 T
-186 GKDNTID
+186 KDNTID

-203 ATTDQIL
+203 ATTEQIL

-233 NGYRFATTATSNIA
+233 NGYRFATTTTSNIA

-317 LVGSSD
+317 LVGSGD

-332 YYIFNKKDNDAVF
+332 YYIFNKQGDDAVF
-345 SPLDNAASTTLAANK
+345 SPLNNTASTTLAANK
-360 AALKT
+360 AVLKT
-365 TTTGGQALTLDFGSV
+365 ATPGGQALTLDFGSV

-397 DLSGRKVSGKLPAG
+397 DLSGRKVNGKLPAG

>member
-67 TGTDADAATTDV
+67 TGTEAGAAATDV
-79 ALKSGG
+79 ALKSIGQ
-85 KLDTHTEILCAN
+85 LDAHTEILCADYN
-97 YTNKELDSRFAE
+97 NNGLDSRFAE
-109 FTFKISGLSDF
+109 FTFKISGLNDF
-120 SLNHSDLQIAS
+120 SLNHSDLQIAAL
-131 MNGSGDFQYNN
+131 NKGGNFQYDKGS
-142 LPRKCDVR
+142 RKCDVR

-170 KNASKEDKVNP
+170 KNASNE
-181 TDKDT
+181 T
-186 GKDNTID
+186 KDNTID

-203 ATTDQIL
+203 ATTEQIL

-233 NGYRFATTATSNIA
+233 NGYRFATTATSNID

-282 NGALAAGK
+282 NGALAAGQ

-305 VSTETTDSRNNL
+305 VSTEATDSRNNQ
-317 LVGSSD
+317 LVGSGD

-332 YYIFNKKDNDAVF
+332 YYIFNKQGEEAVF
-345 SPLDNAASTTLAANK
+345 SPLKESASTTLAANK
-360 AALKT
+360 AVLKT
-365 TTTGGQALTLDFGSV
+365 ATPSSQALTLDFGSV

-397 DLSGRKVSGKLPAG
+397 DLSGRKVNGNLPAG

>member
-39 SNVTVKVTDESGN
+39 SNVTVNVTDESGN
-52 AINGVT
+52 AIDGVT

-67 TGTDADAATTDV
+67 AGTDAGAAATDV
-79 ALKSGG
+79 ALKSGNQ
-85 KLDTHTEILCAN
+85 LDTHTEILCAN
-97 YTNKELDSRFAE
+97 YNNNGLDSRFAE

-120 SLNHSDLQIAS
+120 SLNHSDLQISA
-131 MNGSGDFQYNN
+131 MNSGGKFQYNN

-150 VWNNEDKSTLIASI
+150 VWGDENKNTLIASI

-170 KNASKEDKVNP
+170 KNASNEA
-181 TDKDT
+181 
-186 GKDNTID
+186 KDNTID
-193 WEIKASTTTP
+193 WEIKANTTTP
-203 ATTDQIL
+203 ATTEQIL
-210 VVRLAK
+210 VVRMAK

-233 NGYRFATTATSNIA
+233 NGYRFATTATSNIDY
-247 NVATF
+247 VATF
-252 SASSPVTFSSDA
+252 SASNPVTFSSDA

-271 SDNKQVTLSPL
+271 SNDTQVTLSPL
-282 NGALAAGK
+282 NGALAAK
-290 GAIVSKATTGDIYAY
+290 QGAIVSKATTGDIYAY
-305 VSTETTDSRNNL
+305 VSTEATDSRNNQ
-317 LVGSSD
+317 LVGSGD
-323 ATKELTDGN
+323 EATDLTDGN
-332 YYIFNKKDNDAVF
+332 YYIFNLKDGAAVF
-345 SPLDNAASTTLAANK
+345 SPLDNAASTKLAANK

-365 TTTGGQALTLDFGSV
+365 TTIGSHALTLDFGSV
-380 TGINTVTTA
+380 TGINTATTA

-397 DLSGRKVSGKLPAG
+397 DLSGRKVSGNLPAG

>member
-67 TGTDADAATTDV
+67 TGTDADAAATDV

-85 KLDTHTEILCAN
+85 KLNTHTEILCAN
-97 YTNKELDSRFAE
+97 YNNNGLDSRFAE
-109 FTFKISGLSDF
+109 FTFKISGLSNF
-120 SLNHSDLQIAS
+120 SLNHSDLQIAA
-131 MNGSGDFQYNN
+131 MNSGGDFQYD
-142 LPRKCDVR
+142 PKSRKCDVR
-150 VWNNEDKSTLIASI
+150 VWNNEAKSTLIASI

-170 KNASKEDKVNP
+170 KNASEESKQ
-181 TDKDT
+181 T

-203 ATTDQIL
+203 ATTEQIL

-233 NGYRFATTATSNIA
+233 NGYRFATTVTSNIDY
-247 NVATF
+247 VATF
-252 SASSPVTFSSDA
+252 SASNPVTFSSDA

-282 NGALAAGK
+282 NGALAAGQ
-290 GAIVSKATTGDIYAY
+290 GAIVSKAATGDIYAY
-305 VSTETTDSRNNL
+305 VSTEATDSRNNQ
-317 LVGSSD
+317 LVGGGDD
-323 ATKELTDGN
+323 AMDLTDGN
-332 YYIFNKKDNDAVF
+332 YYIFNKKGEDAVF
-345 SPLDNAASTTLAANK
+345 SPLNKTAGTKLAANK

-411 LYIKNGKKLLIK
+411 LYIKNGKKFIIK

>member
-6 LGTALLF
+6 LGTALLL

-39 SNVTVKVTDESGN
+39 SNVTVNVTDESGN
-52 AINGVT
+52 AIDGVT

-67 TGTDADAATTDV
+67 TGTDAGAAATDV
-79 ALKSGG
+79 ALKSGYQ
-85 KLDTHTEILCAN
+85 LDTHTEILCASYN
-97 YTNKELDSRFAE
+97 NVKNSFAE
-109 FTFKISGLSDF
+109 FTFKISGLSNF
-120 SLNHSDLQIAS
+120 SLNHSDLQIAA
-131 MNGSGDFQYNN
+131 MNGQGKFQNSKGERY
-142 LPRKCDVR
+142 CDVR
-150 VWNNEDKSTLIASI
+150 VWGNENKSTLIASA
-164 DGIVTD
+164 DGILAD
-170 KNASKEDKVNP
+170 KLGGDYER
-181 TDKDT
+181 
-186 GKDNTID
+186 DNTID
-193 WEIKASTTTP
+193 WEIKGNTTTP
-203 ATTDQIL
+203 ATTDQYI
-210 VVRLAK
+210 VVRMAK
-216 SSDNKG
+216 NDQNPG

-282 NGALAAGK
+282 NGALTAGQ

-305 VSTETTDSRNNL
+305 VSTEATDSRNNQ
-317 LVGSSD
+317 LVGSGD
-323 ATKELTDGN
+323 ATKDLTDGN
-332 YYIFNKKDNDAVF
+332 YYIFNKQGEEAVF
-345 SPLDNAASTTLAANK
+345 SPLKESANTTLAANK

-365 TTTGGQALTLDFGSV
+365 ATTGGQALTLDFGSV

-389 MPATNATF
+389 MPATNAAF

>member
-39 SNVTVKVTDESGN
+39 SNVTVNVTDESGN

-67 TGTDADAATTDV
+67 TGTDAGAAATDV
-79 ALKSGG
+79 ALKSGNQ
-85 KLDTHTEILCAN
+85 LDTHTEILCAN
-97 YTNKELDSRFAE
+97 YNNNGLDSRFAE

-120 SLNHSDLQIAS
+120 SLNHSDLQISA
-131 MNGSGDFQYNN
+131 MNSGGKFQYNN

-150 VWNNEDKSTLIASI
+150 VWGDENKNTLIASI

-170 KNASKEDKVNP
+170 KNASNEA
-181 TDKDT
+181 
-186 GKDNTID
+186 KDNTID
-193 WEIKASTTTP
+193 WEIKANTTTP
-203 ATTDQIL
+203 ATTDQYI
-210 VVRLAK
+210 VVRMAK
-216 SSDNKG
+216 SSDNAG

-233 NGYRFATTATSNIA
+233 NGYRFATTATSNID

-271 SDNKQVTLSPL
+271 SNNTQVTLSPL
-282 NGALAAGK
+282 NGALAADQ

-305 VSTETTDSRNNL
+305 VSTKATDSRNNQ
-317 LVGSSD
+317 LVGSGD
-323 ATKELTDGN
+323 ATKDLTDGN
-332 YYIFNKKDNDAVF
+332 YYIFNKKGEEAVF
-345 SPLDNAASTTLAANK
+345 SPLNNTNTTLAANK

-365 TTTGGQALTLDFGSV
+365 ATPGGQALTLDFGSV
-380 TGINTVTTA
+380 TGINTATTA

>member
-1 MKKTL
+1 
-6 LGTALLF
+6 
-13 ALAQALPMDAQKQV
+13 MDAQKQV

-67 TGTDADAATTDV
+67 TGTDADAAATDV

-85 KLDTHTEILCAN
+85 KLNTHTEILCAN
-97 YTNKELDSRFAE
+97 YNNNSLDSRFAE
-109 FTFKISGLSDF
+109 FTFKISGLSNF
-120 SLNHSDLQIAS
+120 SLNHSDLQIAA
-131 MNGSGDFQYNN
+131 MNSGGDFQYD
-142 LPRKCDVR
+142 PKSRKCDVR

-170 KNASKEDKVNP
+170 KNASEESKQ
-181 TDKDT
+181 T

-203 ATTDQIL
+203 ATTEQIL

-233 NGYRFATTATSNIA
+233 NGYRFATTTTSNIA

-305 VSTETTDSRNNL
+305 VSTEATDSRNNQ
-317 LVGSSD
+317 LVGSGD

-332 YYIFNKKDNDAVF
+332 YYIFNKKGEEAVF
-345 SPLDNAASTTLAANK
+345 SPLSNAVSTTLAANK

-380 TGINTVTTA
+380 TGINTATTA
-389 MPATNATF
+389 MPATNTTF